1 MTETYLTIVIPAY
14 KEEKRIHKIL
24 DAIAKYQKEKEFT
37 IETIVVCDASPDD
50 TAGVV
55 RQYKDKLND
64 LRVIEGKVNKGKGGA
79 VQEGMLSAKGK
90 YIIFADADNS
100 TPIEQADKLLRFVPK
115 YEVVIGSRYCDG
127 GKLAVSQS
135 LFRRLGGRAMNLAI
149 QTLAIAGIS
158 DTQCGFKLFSNQ
170 AAKKIFQ
177 KQTVFN
183 FSFDIEIL
191 VIAKRLG
198 FMIKEVG
205 ITWYD
210 DPHSTVSPI
219 RDGVRII
226 KDSWNIRKNVLA
238 GKYNDV

>member
-14 KEEKRIHKIL
+14 REEKRIHKIL
-24 DAIAKYQKEKEFT
+24 DAIVRYQKEKEFV

-50 TAGVV
+50 TAGTVK
-55 RQYKDKLND
+55 QYENKISG
-64 LRVIEGKVNKGKGGA
+64 LRMIEGKINRGKGHA

-90 YIIFADADNS
+90 YIVFADADNS
-100 TPIEQADKLLRFVPK
+100 TPIEQVDKLLRFVPK

-127 GKLAVSQS
+127 GKLAVPQP

-149 QTLAIAGIS
+149 RTLAISGIR

-170 AAKKIFQ
+170 AARRIFQ
-177 KQTVFN
+177 KQTVLD

-210 DPHSTVSPI
+210 DPHSAVNPI
-219 RDGVRII
+219 KDGLKII
-226 KDSWNIRKNVLA
+226 KDSWNIRKNVMA
-238 GKYNDV
+238 GRYNDI